1 MTRVWRALLVLIVAG
16 LVAVDVALAGEESK
30 GSGTPAGAKQ
40 SGQWQ
45 DPAAGFDAMEKAAG
59 HDPLKGELTKEEFVK
74 VLEETDARMG
84 KWASQL
90 FDQATKADPKKIT
103 KDEWV
108 GFRKK
113 GGFGQ
118 DPAARFDAL
127 EKAAGHEPLKGE
139 LTRDEFVKALE
150 KSDSQMGK
158 WANQLF
164 DQATKADPTKIT
176 KDEWVKFRKEAAGG
190 EKKTSV
196 TPAPARKGG
205 AWQDPAAGF
214 DAMERAVGHEPL
226 KGELTKDEFI
236 TAMEKSNAQMA
247 KWASQLFDRADKADP
262 AKITKDEWVK
272 SRKEA
277 AGGGK
282 KSR

>member
-139 LTRDEFVKALE
+139 LTRDEFVR
-150 KSDSQMGK
+150 
-158 WANQLF
+158 
-164 DQATKADPTKIT
+164 
-176 KDEWVKFRKEAAGG
+176 V
-190 EKKTSV
+190 
-196 TPAPARKGG
+196 
-205 AWQDPAAGF
+205 
-214 DAMERAVGHEPL
+214 
-226 KGELTKDEFI
+226 
-236 TAMEKSNAQMA
+236 MEKSNSQMA

-262 AKITKDEWVK
+262 TKITKDEWVK